1 MTETKELNGEQ
12 LLDLWLTVPRLPIA
26 KRERAVL
33 DSGTTER
40 FHFESPVVPRGEFE
54 LALTTW
60 GEAQNPLALLMHG
73 WGGHRAQLGM
83 YVEPLLAAGW
93 RAAAFDAPAHGD
105 TEGTQASGYQMA
117 KAILAVTK
125 QIGAPRAVVAHSLGC
140 MSTTLAIEEGLQTE
154 KLVMFG
160 PIRRL
165 EDTVEQFLKANSFPL
180 EWAARLKQTCVEQFG
195 GADVWERTALDLQLP
210 RFNLPGLVIHDRN
223 DEVTPYISGAAVAR
237 SWKAAKL
244 ITTRELGHRGVL
256 RDPDVLQQVLDF
268 VIH

>member
-1 MTETKELNGEQ
+1 MAEDLSGEQ
-12 LLDLWLTVPRLPIA
+12 LLDLWLMVPRLPIS
-26 KRERAVL
+26 KRERSVL
-33 DSGTTER
+33 DTGATQS

-60 GEAQNPLALLMHG
+60 GEPDRPLALLMHG
-73 WGGHRAQLGM
+73 WGGHRAQLAA

-105 TEGTQASGYQMA
+105 TAGTQASGYQMA
-117 KAILAVTK
+117 KAILAVTA
-125 QIGAPRAVVAHSLGC
+125 QIGAPRVVIAHSLGC
-140 MSTTLAIEEGLQTE
+140 MSATLAVEEGLKPE

-165 EDTVEQFLKANSFPL
+165 EDTVEPFLKANSFPL

-210 RFNLPGLVIHDRN
+210 RFNLPGLVIHDRD

-237 SWKAAKL
+237 AWKAAKL
-244 ITTRELGHRGVL
+244 ITTRGLGHRGVL
-256 RDPDVLQQVLDF
+256 RDEDVMRKVIDF
-268 VIH
+268 LAQ